1 MNQQLRNDP
10 SRSWIWPL
18 GWYILSC
25 ANVSTY
31 VYTGAQGNNLLLVFM
46 LSRVEVS
53 SSFSSHPGG
62 VLTTTS
68 GAHRGVGYSVA
79 SFPGPPSSGAL
90 PTPQGNSLSVPS
102 TVMICGCVM
111 CVDCYVTVYAVRW

>member
-1 MNQQLRNDP
+1 M
-10 SRSWIWPL
+10 
-18 GWYILSC
+18 
-25 ANVSTY
+25 
-31 VYTGAQGNNLLLVFM
+31 GAQGNNLLLVFM
-46 LSRVEVS
+46 LSRVLT
-53 SSFSSHPGG
+53 SFSSHPGG

>member
-1 MNQQLRNDP
+1 MIPQTCSQ
-10 SRSWIWPL
+10 IWPL
-18 GWYILSC
+18 CWYILSC
-25 ANVSTY
+25 GNVY
-31 VYTGAQGNNLLLVFM
+31 AQGNNLLVFV

-68 GAHRGVGYSVA
+68 GAHRGVGYTVA

-111 CVDCYVTVYAVRW
+111 CVDCHVTVYAVRW

>member
-1 MNQQLRNDP
+1 ME
-10 SRSWIWPL
+10 
-18 GWYILSC
+18 
-25 ANVSTY
+25 
-31 VYTGAQGNNLLLVFM
+31 VFT
-46 LSRVEVS
+46 
-53 SSFSSHPGG
+53 SFSSPPGG

-68 GAHRGVGYSVA
+68 GAHGGVGYSVA

>member
-1 MNQQLRNDP
+1 MTRDSTVLQLDMAIRLVY
-10 SRSWIWPL
+10 SIM
-18 GWYILSC
+18 C
-25 ANVSTY
+25 FTY
-31 VYTGAQGNNLLLVFM
+31 FQGNNLLLVFM

-53 SSFSSHPGG
+53 SSFSSHPGV

-79 SFPGPPSSGAL
+79 SFPGPPSSGSL

-102 TVMICGCVM
+102 TVMICGCVV
-111 CVDCYVTVYAVRW
+111 CVDC

>member
-1 MNQQLRNDP
+1 
-10 SRSWIWPL
+10 
-18 GWYILSC
+18 
-25 ANVSTY
+25 
-31 VYTGAQGNNLLLVFM
+31 M
-46 LSRVEVS
+46 LNRVEVS

-62 VLTTTS
+62 LLTTTS

-111 CVDCYVTVYAVRW
+111 CVDCYVTVYAVRWLTFVHVCTI

>member
-1 MNQQLRNDP
+1 M
-10 SRSWIWPL
+10 
-18 GWYILSC
+18 
-25 ANVSTY
+25 
-31 VYTGAQGNNLLLVFM
+31 
-46 LSRVEVS
+46 
-53 SSFSSHPGG
+53 
-62 VLTTTS
+62 TTTS

-111 CVDCYVTVYAVRW
+111 CVNCYRRSGNFRVIKFSCFKFSRKNIFVD